1 MALNEATSGGDV
13 GALPTILILARF
25 LWDPR
30 FATSPVPVSAFSP
43 ASNASD
49 HLCFLP
55 WLLQGYWKSTG
66 IQSFAIQKKKKKFSW
81 TFIYIVT
88 VNFPSSIC
96 KSFFLFTWKG
106 NTKIWLC
113 TGGGRRLHFSSLS
126 VRFGNFFSPTSES
139 EPSSCCKLC
148 SHPQNGTSQLEWTKV
163 HRWVGEGQGTSTR
176 ECLGWGG

>member
-1 MALNEATSGGDV
+1 MKPRQVEMWELFQPSWFLHGSSEIPGLRLHQYRSVPLAQR
-13 GALPTILILARF
+13 PMPQTIF
-25 LWDPR
+25 
-30 FATSPVPVSAFSP
+30 VSCPDYFRGTGKA
-43 ASNASD
+43 
-49 HLCFLP
+49 
-55 WLLQGYWKSTG
+55 QGSSLS
-66 IQSFAIQKKKKKFSW
+66 QFKKKKKFSW

-96 KSFFLFTWKG
+96 ESFFLFTWKG

-163 HRWVGEGQGTSTR
+163 HRWVGEGQGTSAR